1 MKTCTKCKENK
12 PVGAFSKRSTS
23 VDGLQ
28 HHCKACK
35 SAYQQANPRRKA
47 SVDKYRA
54 ANREVCIARSVAS
67 QKKNRAYYNAAMT
80 AWRERNLD
88 RHLQTRRAHYAK
100 NSAKDIERVRRRTAR
115 IQNVDLLSVAELAEI
130 QGLYQFCRI
139 FSGYEVDH
147 EVPLNG
153 ARVSGLHVPC
163 NLQVLTKRENRSKG
177 NKFLEGVQHA

>member
-12 PVGAFSKRSTS
+12 PVGAFSKLSKA

-28 HHCKACK
+28 YHCKDCK
-35 SAYQQANPRRKA
+35 LAYQKTNPRRNA
-47 SVDKYRA
+47 VSAKYRV

-67 QKKNRAYYNAAMT
+67 QNNNRPYYTAAMA
-80 AWRERNLD
+80 AWRERNRD
-88 RHLQTRRAHYAK
+88 RHLQTRRAYYAK
-100 NSAKDIERVRRRTAR
+100 NSAKDIERVRRRIVR
-115 IQNVDLLSVAELAEI
+115 IQNVDLLSTAELAEI

-139 FSGYEVDH
+139 FSGHEVDH
-147 EVPLNG
+147 VVPLNG

-177 NKFLEGVQHA
+177 NKFLEGVQHG